1 MVSIFQSYQTAIR
14 KYVAVKIEATTV
26 AQQLSV
32 CQLQLSVFFKPLVK
46 IKFVETSHTNRQTD
60 KQKLAHFNQVIHQ
73 MSRLLK
79 VNQSDIKRAIDE
91 NRLDWISAIYHLLM
105 RDKEQHA
112 AAKVSNVSF
121 LMMTIRLSLKI
132 SPQFPDEHF
141 LIPPKYL
148 NIKQSVAPSSNSL
161 NISFPPPNI
170 TKHKLSLLRPR

>member
-1 MVSIFQSYQTAIR
+1 MLSIFQSNQTAIR
-14 KYVAVKIEATTV
+14 KYVALKIEATTY

-32 CQLQLSVFFKPLVK
+32 CQLLQLSVFFKPLVK
-46 IKFVETSHTNRQTD
+46 IKFVETSHTARRTD
-60 KQKLAHFNQVIHQ
+60 KQKLTHYYQVIHQ

-121 LMMTIRLSLKI
+121 SD
-132 SPQFPDEHF
+132 SQCC
-141 LIPPKYL
+141 IPHTPSYCYL
-148 NIKQSVAPSSNSL
+148 LFS
-161 NISFPPPNI
+161 
-170 TKHKLSLLRPR
+170 RPAKT